1 MNVMMTGRRR
11 CALALLLAALVLS
24 GCGKK
29 DAPDAPEQTAQTA
42 AYSNLSDEASKELL
56 SELFADAGIAA
67 ERADKFF
74 ACLDQFNGSVKAE
87 WLTDG
92 FETAAPTETKYDPY
106 EMQEM
111 WMERQGD
118 FPGYNCRITAYELM
132 GDRITA
138 GEDQPDTNGED
149 WLFMDLETLKR
160 DPDALC
166 GKSTADF
173 CALFAPVRRR
183 TQRTLPCRRRP
194 CARAGRRAASPSQT
208 AGAA

>member
-1 MNVMMTGRRR
+1 MGDLFGAFQKVSPQNKNNSFDQIAAYEEYYMKLLKRYQGDIQNIEEMMENLRKERKDFYLKELP
-11 CALALLLAALVLS
+11 AIQKAMVEDDVLS
-24 GCGKK
+24 NDC
-29 DAPDAPEQTAQTA
+29 
-42 AYSNLSDEASKELL
+42 
-56 SELFADAGIAA
+56 
-67 ERADKFF
+67 
-74 ACLDQFNGSVKAE
+74 KAE

-173 CALFAPVRRR
+173 CALFAPVE
-183 TQRTLPCRRRP
+183 
-194 CARAGRRAASPSQT
+194 AAGFCDDGED
-208 AGAA
+208 AGAGNALPTPKAAALWAAA

>member
-1 MNVMMTGRRR
+1 MHPK
-11 CALALLLAALVLS
+11 
-24 GCGKK
+24 GKADKNERDDDGTETLRARASACRPRTERLRQK

-138 GEDQPDTNGED
+138 GEDQPDTNGEG
-149 WLFMDLETLKR
+149 L
-160 DPDALC
+160 ALH
-166 GKSTADF
+166 G
-173 CALFAPVRRR
+173 P
-183 TQRTLPCRRRP
+183 
-194 CARAGRRAASPSQT
+194 
-208 AGAA
+208 